1 MKKQKKTEFTKEKM
15 KKTILYIHGFN
26 SGAGQKVEGLK
37 SANFEVI
44 APQLEH
50 LNATEDL
57 RKLQEIAQK
66 LISENKGFEVVG
78 TSLGGFYAMCLSV
91 YISNFTKNHT
101 TCYHCINPSYRPY
114 ETLKRVL
121 GEQLINYKTG
131 QPYELKQEFLN
142 SLKNEFKKMQLGI
155 KNNIEKIHFYLGTQ
169 DELLDFT
176 EIENL
181 RGDIIYSNQNH
192 RFSDISL
199 IIDEIKGV

>member
-1 MKKQKKTEFTKEKM
+1 MKKQNKTEFTKEKM

-26 SGAGQKVEGLK
+26 SGAGQKAEQLK
-37 SANFEVI
+37 EAGFDVI

-57 RKLQEIAQK
+57 KKLQEIAQK
-66 LISENKGFEVVG
+66 LISKNKDFEVVG

-91 YISNFTKNHT
+91 YISNFTKNYI

-114 ETLKRVL
+114 ETLKRAL
-121 GEQLINYKTG
+121 GIQLTNYKTG
-131 QPYELKQEFLN
+131 QSYELKQEFLN
-142 SLKNEFKKMQLGI
+142 SLDLEFKEMQLGI
-155 KNNIEKIHFYLGTQ
+155 KNNIENIHFYLGTQ

-176 EIENL
+176 DIEKLGKN
-181 RGDIIYSNQNH
+181 IIYSNQNH

-199 IIDEIKGV
+199 IIDELKK